1 MAISKDLV
9 EYLLFDNLRYFHTS
23 GQPVDRD
30 TVFSTALGSSK
41 VAGSTPQSMFKD
53 VSRYDIVIN
62 GGTDKTWPADWTS
75 KSSKTLAPL
84 LV

>member
-9 EYLLFDNLRYFHTS
+9 EYILFDNLRYFHTS
-23 GQPVDRD
+23 GQPVTRD
-30 TVFSTALGSSK
+30 TVFSTALASSK

-53 VSRYDIVIN
+53 VCRYDIVVN
-62 GGTDKTWPADWTS
+62 GGTDKAWPPDWTA
-75 KSSKTLAPL
+75 KTCKTLTVL